1 MSYNIANNTT
11 PRYLCDVI
19 PPTIQSATV
28 YPLHNESDIIIP
40 ICRLSIQGRI
50 QRLCSVME
58 QYFQ

>member
-50 QRLCSVME
+50 NN
-58 QYFQ
+58 